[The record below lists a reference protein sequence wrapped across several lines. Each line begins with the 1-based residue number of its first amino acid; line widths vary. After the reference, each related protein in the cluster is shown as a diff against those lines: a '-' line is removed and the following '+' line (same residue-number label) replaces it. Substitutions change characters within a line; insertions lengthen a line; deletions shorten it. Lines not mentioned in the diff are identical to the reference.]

1 MRRVLLLLVGVCFV
15 SFFLDLKKGYS
26 QDLSVYNQFYFNPF
40 LYNPAFVGS
49 NGGTEVNTVFRQQWL
64 GIDDAPISGTLT
76 LQHASAGNVR
86 LGLTVTHESVV
97 ILQRNSALITAG
109 YRLPLGYEQSLTF
122 GISAGIG
129 RYGLDLSQ
137 VDRSDP
143 ALSNSLS
150 STLYAD
156 GNFGFMY
163 QLKALKLGFAVNN
176 IFDANPYSQE
186 NFSNLKFSNLESMVG
201 SVSYRFQF
209 ENNPIAFEPYL
220 LYRSS
225 GPDFRQAEAA
235 GVFYY
240 QDNIW
245 VGGAYRYESNPALF
259 VGFNLFQNLKV
270 SYAFEFPP
278 TELNNVRGGSHEL
291 MFSYNFGRKKKAE
304 VISEARNEEKLKAE
318 TTEKSNDLENLA
330 NKEQDRRV
338 EEEKEIEEV
347 RQKTEALAQRQKADS
362 INTINTKPEPE
373 IETPENMHPPQD
385 SALAD
390 IPDKKIEENNITNII
405 KEIDGVPVLSKG
417 YYVVTGV
424 FNYKGNAEKFI
435 AESADKGFQ
444 FKLAINPD
452 NSFYYV
458 YKLNTDNL
466 LEARYSKDIYAK
478 IKQFSDVWIYKVE

>member
-1 MRRVLLLLVGVCFV
+1 MRCV
-15 SFFLDLKKGYS
+15 FFLDLKKGYS

-49 NGGTEVNTVFRQQWL
+49 RGGTEVNTVFRQQWL

-76 LQHASAGNVR
+76 LQHATAGNVR

-137 VDRSDP
+137 VDQSDP
-143 ALSNSLS
+143 ALRNSLN

-163 QLKALKLGFAVNN
+163 ELRNLKLSFAINN
-176 IFDANPYSQE
+176 IFDSNPYSQE

-201 SVSYRFQF
+201 SVSYRIQF
-209 ENNPIAFEPYL
+209 NNNPIAFEPYL

-225 GPDFRQAEAA
+225 GPDFVQAEAA
-235 GVFYY
+235 GVFYFE
-240 QDNIW
+240 DKIW
-245 VGGAYRYESNPALF
+245 AGGAYRYESNPALF
-259 VGFNLFQNLKV
+259 VGFNLFKNLRLG
-270 SYAFEFPP
+270 YAFEFPP
-278 TELNNVRGGSHEL
+278 NELTNVRGGSHEL
-291 MFSYNFGRKKKAE
+291 MFSYNFGQKKQAE
-304 VISEARNEEKLKAE
+304 IIIENIEETEFTQATVVAEPEQKRPEKIKEKVEPPVVEEKPLEDSIRALNNKVE
-318 TTEKSNDLENLA
+318 TATSES
-330 NKEQDRRV
+330 
-338 EEEKEIEEV
+338 IEENH
-347 RQKTEALAQRQKADS
+347 L
-362 INTINTKPEPE
+362 
-373 IETPENMHPPQD
+373 PQD
-385 SALAD
+385 SVIAN
-390 IPDKKIEENNITNII
+390 IPIEPIEKQELYDLV
-405 KEIDGVPVLSKG
+405 KEIDGVPVLGKG

-424 FNYKGNAEKFI
+424 FNYKVNAENFI
-435 AESADKGFQ
+435 AQAASQGFQ
-444 FKLAINPD
+444 FKLAINPK

-466 LEARYSKDIYAK
+466 LEARYSKSIFAK
-478 IKQFSDVWIYKVE
+478 LKQFSDVWIYKGD